1 MSCNIN
7 IFPLDIIFVLVY
19 YSTKTLIHMKEGDKL
34 EFNNNI
40 PIYLQVIEKVK
51 QDIVSGKLK
60 PGEKMQSSREYS
72 NELGIN
78 FNTVARVYKEL
89 EMEEIVFTKRGLGTF
104 ITESTEQINNL
115 RYDMAKKQIVT
126 FIKGMK
132 QLGYTKEEMIRFIE
146 TENNYIE
153 GNE

>member
-1 MSCNIN
+1 M
-7 IFPLDIIFVLVY
+7 
-19 YSTKTLIHMKEGDKL
+19 L

-40 PIYLQVIEKVK
+40 PIYLQVIERIK

-60 PGEKMQSSREYS
+60 SGEKMLSSREYS

-104 ITESTEQINNL
+104 ITESDKQIEEL
-115 RYDMAKKQIVT
+115 RYTMAKNRIT
-126 FIKGMK
+126 SFIEGMK
-132 QLGYTKEEMIRFIE
+132 QLGYTKKDMIKFLE
-146 TENNYIE
+146 TENNYTE

>member
-1 MSCNIN
+1 M
-7 IFPLDIIFVLVY
+7 
-19 YSTKTLIHMKEGDKL
+19 

-40 PIYLQVIEKVK
+40 PIYMQVIERIK

-60 PGEKMQSSREYS
+60 PGEKMPSSREYS

-89 EMEEIVFTKRGLGTF
+89 ENEKIVFTKRGLGTF
-104 ITESTEQINNL
+104 ITESDQIIEKL
-115 RYDMAKKQIVT
+115 RYTMAKNQIT
-126 FIKGMK
+126 AFIDGMK
-132 QLGYTKEEMIRFIE
+132 QLGYTKEDMIKFIE
-146 TENNYIE
+146 TENNYLE

>member
-1 MSCNIN
+1 M
-7 IFPLDIIFVLVY
+7 
-19 YSTKTLIHMKEGDKL
+19 

-40 PIYLQVIEKVK
+40 PIYLQVIERIK

-60 PGEKMQSSREYS
+60 PGEKMPSSREYS

-104 ITESTEQINNL
+104 ITESDKQIEEL
-115 RYDMAKKQIVT
+115 RYTMAKNRIT
-126 FIKGMK
+126 LFIEGMK
-132 QLGYTKEEMIRFIE
+132 QLGYTKKDMIKFIE
-146 TENNYIE
+146 TENNYTE

>member
-1 MSCNIN
+1 
-7 IFPLDIIFVLVY
+7 
-19 YSTKTLIHMKEGDKL
+19 L

-40 PIYLQVIEKVK
+40 PIYLQVIERIK
-51 QDIVSGKLK
+51 QDIVSGKFK
-60 PGEKMQSSREYS
+60 PGEKMPSSREYS

-104 ITESTEQINNL
+104 ITESDKQIEEL
-115 RYDMAKKQIVT
+115 RYTMAKNRIT
-126 FIKGMK
+126 SFIEGMK
-132 QLGYTKEEMIRFIE
+132 QLGYTKKDMIKFIE
-146 TENNYIE
+146 TENNYTE

>member
-1 MSCNIN
+1 M
-7 IFPLDIIFVLVY
+7 
-19 YSTKTLIHMKEGDKL
+19 

-40 PIYLQVIEKVK
+40 PIYLQVIEKIK
-51 QDIVSGKLK
+51 QDVVSGKLK
-60 PGEKMQSSREYS
+60 PGEKMLSSREYS

-89 EMEEIVFTKRGLGTF
+89 ETEKIVFTKRGLGTF
-104 ITESTEQINNL
+104 ITESTQKIDSL

-126 FIKGMK
+126 FITVMK
-132 QLGYTKEEMIRFIE
+132 EIGYTKEEMIRFIE

>member
-1 MSCNIN
+1 MI
-7 IFPLDIIFVLVY
+7 
-19 YSTKTLIHMKEGDKL
+19 LIHMKEGDEL

-40 PIYLQVIEKVK
+40 PIYLQVIEKIK

-104 ITESTEQINNL
+104 ITESTEQINSL

-126 FIKGMK
+126 FIKGME
-132 QLGYTKEEMIRFIE
+132 QIGYTKEEMIRFIE
-146 TENNYIE
+146 MENNYIE

>member
-1 MSCNIN
+1 M
-7 IFPLDIIFVLVY
+7 D
-19 YSTKTLIHMKEGDKL
+19 
-34 EFNNNI
+34 FNNNI
-40 PIYLQVIEKVK
+40 PIYLQVIERIK

-60 PGEKMQSSREYS
+60 PGDKMPSSREYS

-104 ITESTEQINNL
+104 ITESDKQIESL
-115 RYDMAKKQIVT
+115 RYTMAKNQITT
-126 FIKGMK
+126 FIEGMK
-132 QLGYTKEEMIRFIE
+132 QLGYTKEDMIRFIE
-146 TENNYIE
+146 KENNHTE

>member
-1 MSCNIN
+1 M
-7 IFPLDIIFVLVY
+7 
-19 YSTKTLIHMKEGDKL
+19 

-40 PIYLQVIEKVK
+40 PIYLQVIERIK

-60 PGEKMQSSREYS
+60 PGEKMPSSREYS

-104 ITESTEQINNL
+104 ITESDKQIEEL
-115 RYDMAKKQIVT
+115 RYTMAKNRIT
-126 FIKGMK
+126 LFIEGMK
-132 QLGYTKEEMIRFIE
+132 QLGYTKKDMIKFIE
-146 TENNYIE
+146 MENNYTE

>member
-1 MSCNIN
+1 
-7 IFPLDIIFVLVY
+7 
-19 YSTKTLIHMKEGDKL
+19 L

-40 PIYLQVIEKVK
+40 PIYLQVIERIK

-60 PGEKMQSSREYS
+60 PGEKMPSSREYS

-104 ITESTEQINNL
+104 ITESDKQIEEL
-115 RYDMAKKQIVT
+115 RYTMAKNRIT
-126 FIKGMK
+126 SFIEGMK
-132 QLGYTKEEMIRFIE
+132 QLGYTKKDMIKFIE
-146 TENNYIE
+146 TENNYTE

>member
-1 MSCNIN
+1 M
-7 IFPLDIIFVLVY
+7 D
-19 YSTKTLIHMKEGDKL
+19 
-34 EFNNNI
+34 FNNNI
-40 PIYLQVIEKVK
+40 PIYLQVIERIK

-60 PGEKMQSSREYS
+60 PGDKMPSSREYS

-104 ITESTEQINNL
+104 ITESDKQIESL
-115 RYDMAKKQIVT
+115 RYTMAKNQITT
-126 FIKGMK
+126 FIEGMK
-132 QLGYTKEEMIRFIE
+132 QLGYTKEDMIKFIE
-146 TENNYIE
+146 KENNHTE

>member
-1 MSCNIN
+1 M
-7 IFPLDIIFVLVY
+7 
-19 YSTKTLIHMKEGDKL
+19 

-40 PIYLQVIEKVK
+40 PIYLQVMERIK

-60 PGEKMQSSREYS
+60 PGEKMPSSREYS

-89 EMEEIVFTKRGLGTF
+89 EAEEIVFTKRGLGTF
-104 ITESTEQINNL
+104 ITESREQIENL
-115 RYDMAKKQIVT
+115 RYIMAKEQISA
-126 FIKGMK
+126 FIDGMK
-132 QLGYTKEEMIRFIE
+132 LLGYTKTDMIKFIE
-146 TENNYIE
+146 AESNYRE

>member
-1 MSCNIN
+1 M
-7 IFPLDIIFVLVY
+7 
-19 YSTKTLIHMKEGDKL
+19 
-34 EFNNNI
+34 EFKNNI
-40 PIYLQVIEKVK
+40 PIYLQVIEKIK

-60 PGEKMQSSREYS
+60 PGEKMLSSREYS

-104 ITESTEQINNL
+104 ITESTEQIENL
-115 RYDMAKKQIVT
+115 RYEMAKNQITT

-132 QLGYTKEEMIRFIE
+132 QIGYTKEEMIRFIE
-146 TENNYIE
+146 NENNYIE

>member
-1 MSCNIN
+1 MI
-7 IFPLDIIFVLVY
+7 
-19 YSTKTLIHMKEGDKL
+19 LIHMKEGDKL
-34 EFNNNI
+34 EFNNNM
-40 PIYLQVIEKVK
+40 PIYLQVIEKIK
-51 QDIVSGKLK
+51 QELVSGKLK
-60 PGEKMQSSREYS
+60 PGEKMLSSREYS

-104 ITESTEQINNL
+104 ITESSEQINSL

-132 QLGYTKEEMIRFIE
+132 QIGYTKEEMISLIE
-146 TENNYIE
+146 TENNNIE

>member
-1 MSCNIN
+1 M
-7 IFPLDIIFVLVY
+7 
-19 YSTKTLIHMKEGDKL
+19 

-40 PIYLQVIEKVK
+40 PIYLQVIEKIK

-60 PGEKMQSSREYS
+60 PGEKMLSSREYS

-89 EMEEIVFTKRGLGTF
+89 ENEKIVFTKRGLGTF
-104 ITESTEQINNL
+104 ITESTDQIENL
-115 RYDMAKKQIVT
+115 RYEMAKNQIVT

-132 QLGYTKEEMIRFIE
+132 QIGYTKEEMISFIE
-146 TENNYIE
+146 KENNYIE